1 VGTDV
6 KDVMSKHPFTV
17 KESELVSRAA
27 TVMYRRK
34 VKQLPVMDENGKMV
48 GIITARDVIKL
59 LYGNS

>member
-1 VGTDV
+1 
-6 KDVMSKHPFTV
+6 M

-34 VKQLPVMDENGKMV
+34 VKQLPVLDDHGNLV